1 MRKIN
6 PKSSDIN
13 SFKYS
18 ILISLHYYDISFHP
32 ERISKLQP
40 FDNKYNFS
48 NLTPAE
54 FEINNPNTSLT
65 IFDENNKKIYI
76 IKNNSA
82 NKAQIVQLKNNRH
95 AALRPVKNKFI
106 KLYKMLTSSSH
117 KELREHI
124 LKRILKNKRS
134 DVDDIINILIDI
146 LIKFYK

>member
-40 FDNKYNFS
+40 FENIQHFS
-48 NLTPAE
+48 NIRPAE

-134 DVDDIINILIDI
+134 DVDDIIDILIDI

>member
-1 MRKIN
+1 M
-6 PKSSDIN
+6 
-13 SFKYS
+13 
-18 ILISLHYYDISFHP
+18 
-32 ERISKLQP
+32 
-40 FDNKYNFS
+40 
-48 NLTPAE
+48 
-54 FEINNPNTSLT
+54 T

-134 DVDDIINILIDI
+134 DVDDIIDILIDI